1 MLVLLCCTLVH
12 VCKCKLLLLQKFIFR
27 SQSLW
32 SLIMT
37 SVLVFVFRPTEQI
50 FQNIRQEYSRIQRRR
65 QLEGAFNQT
74 EACSS
79 SDAPSTS
86 SSLNAPSSP
95 SGQKQST
102 LLLHLYSSLWL
113 CSKSPKQCFKA
124 AVFPLLKGLCVL
136 IDLGLTF
143 WLLNF
148 EGALTPG

>member
-12 VCKCKLLLLQKFIFR
+12 HACKCKLLLLTRRFIFR
-27 SQSLW
+27 SQFLW

-102 LLLHLYSSLWL
+102 LLLHLYPELFFMALLQKPKAMLQSGSFSSFKRIM
-113 CSKSPKQCFKA
+113 CS
-124 AVFPLLKGLCVL
+124 
-136 IDLGLTF
+136 D
-143 WLLNF
+143 
-148 EGALTPG
+148 